1 MRGEEVCNVDAMT
14 VYTEAEMQAYL
25 AVHGRT
31 TRPAPPYAVLFPA
44 ALVTQATHHLQATG
58 HKRLEQLV
66 LWGGYATPHGVV
78 LASLLLHKTEAT
90 WGWVHILP
98 EEQPKITEW
107 LRNHGHLLFVEAHT
121 HGSGPRATELSAEDR
136 RHPAGRQDGFLTL
149 IVPGYADNGIDF
161 SQAGVWECRDLSWAR
176 LAPDQIHSRLHVI
189 QEEEARRVL
198 G

>member
-1 MRGEEVCNVDAMT
+1 MDVVT

-31 TRPAPPYAVLFPA
+31 TRPAPSYAVLFPA
-44 ALVTQATHHLQATG
+44 TLVTHAMLHLQANG

-66 LWGGYATPHGVV
+66 LWGGYTTPYGVV
-78 LASLLLHKTEAT
+78 LASLLLPETEAT
-90 WGWVHILP
+90 WGWVHVLP

-107 LRNHGHLLFVEAHT
+107 LRNHGQLLFVEAHT

-149 IVPGYADNGIDF
+149 IVPGYANNGIDF

-176 LAPDQIHSRLHVI
+176 LAPDQIRSRLHVI